1 LFQMA
6 KPTDRLNDYFNPAS
20 PTILHIDLNSCF
32 ATVEQQANPLL
43 RGRPIGVAA
52 YASPNGCV
60 LAPSVE
66 AKRFGCKT
74 GMRVKD
80 CRQLCPDIVILTPD
94 SSKYRYVHVKLKQ
107 LLNNYTDWVFPK
119 SVDEFVL
126 DLAGSQA
133 IKRGVVA

>member
-52 YASPNGCV
+52 YTTPNGCV

-66 AKRFGCKT
+66 AKRAGCKT
-74 GMRVKD
+74 GMRVRD
-80 CRQLCPDIVILTPD
+80 CLQLCPGMIILAPD
-94 SSKYRYVHVKLKQ
+94 PNKYRYVHLQLKK
-107 LLNNYTDWVFPK
+107 LLNSYTDLVYPK
-119 SVDEFVL
+119 SV
-126 DLAGSQA
+126 
-133 IKRGVVA
+133 